1 MPTYGSYGGYG
12 NDLISPVS
20 TPGMGTGALIWSII
34 SLVVALA
41 GCFVVY
47 FVFVQKKENPKQ
59 AFLAWLKDFLRFDK
73 MLIEPILKISYYFW
87 AIFITLSSFALISTS
102 FIAFLLMLI
111 FGNLLIRLISEA
123 VLIKIMIWKN
133 TTEIKKHLK

>member
-1 MPTYGSYGGYG
+1 MYSTYGNYGYG
-12 NDLISPVS
+12 NNLVTSAP
-20 TPGMGTGALIWSII
+20 TMGTGELVWLII

-59 AFLAWLKDFLRFDK
+59 KFLAWLKDFLRFDK
-73 MLIEPILKISYYFW
+73 MMIEAILKISYYFS
-87 AIFITLSSFALISTS
+87 AIFITLSSFSLISTS
-102 FIAFLLMLI
+102 FIAFLLMLVC
-111 FGNLLIRLISEA
+111 GNLLARVIAEA
-123 VLIKIMIWKN
+123 VLIKVMIWKN

>member
-1 MPTYGSYGGYG
+1 MYTYGSYGSYG
-12 NDLISPVS
+12 NDLISS
-20 TPGMGTGALIWSII
+20 GPGFSTGAIVWLII
-34 SLVVALA
+34 SLVAALA

-59 AFLAWLKDFLRFDK
+59 PFWAWLKEFLRFDK
-73 MLIEPILKISYYFW
+73 MLIEPILKITYYFV
-87 AIFITLSSFALISTS
+87 AIFITLSSFALIDLS
-102 FIAFLLMLI
+102 FWMFLLELI
-111 FGNLLIRLISEA
+111 FGNLFARIIAEA

>member
-1 MPTYGSYGGYG
+1 MYNYGNYGYG
-12 NDLISPVS
+12 NNLVTSGP
-20 TPGMGTGALIWSII
+20 TMGTGALVWLII
-34 SLVVALA
+34 SLVAALA

-47 FVFVQKKENPKQ
+47 FIFVQKKENPKQ
-59 AFLAWLKDFLRFDK
+59 PFFAWLKEFLRFDK
-73 MLIEPILKISYYFW
+73 MMIEAILKISYYFT
-87 AIFITLSSFALISTS
+87 AIFITLYSFALISYS

-111 FGNLLIRLISEA
+111 CGNLMARVIAEA

>member
-1 MPTYGSYGGYG
+1 MYNTYGNYYGG
-12 NDLISPVS
+12 NNLISTGPS
-20 TPGMGTGALIWSII
+20 MGTAAVVWSII
-34 SLVVALA
+34 SLVAALA

-59 AFLAWLKDFLRFDK
+59 PFFAWLKEFLRFDK
-73 MLIEPILKISYYFW
+73 MMIEAILKISYYFW
-87 AIFITLSSFALISTS
+87 AIFITLSSFSLISMNFLYFLIALIG
-102 FIAFLLMLI
+102 
-111 FGNLLIRLISEA
+111 GNLLIRVIAEA

>member
-1 MPTYGSYGGYG
+1 MYNYGNYGYG
-12 NDLISPVS
+12 NNLVTSGP
-20 TPGMGTGALIWSII
+20 TMGTGALVWLII
-34 SLVVALA
+34 SLVAALA

-59 AFLAWLKDFLRFDK
+59 PFFAWLKEFLRFDK
-73 MLIEPILKISYYFW
+73 MMIEAILKISYYFA
-87 AIFITLSSFALISTS
+87 AIFITLYSFALISYS

-111 FGNLLIRLISEA
+111 CGNLMARVIAEA

-133 TTEIKKHLK
+133 TTEIKNHLK

>member
-1 MPTYGSYGGYG
+1 MYNTYGSYNYG
-12 NDLISPVS
+12 NNLISNGPS
-20 TPGMGTGALIWSII
+20 MGTGAIIWTIVSLI
-34 SLVVALA
+34 VALA

-59 AFLAWLKDFLRFDK
+59 PFFAWLKDFLRFDK
-73 MLIEPILKISYYFW
+73 MMIEAILKIGYYFC
-87 AIFITLSSFALISTS
+87 AIFITLFSFALISES
-102 FIAFLLMLI
+102 FIGFLLTLI
-111 FGNLLIRLISEA
+111 FGNLIARLIAEG